1 MEYDELIEEIKELD
15 KRLQDIYT
23 EIDDTIFKGESRDGL
38 VRVDLKGS
46 FEVRRITISDTMN
59 YTDED
64 LIEDLKEAFN
74 NALMM
79 VKKERN
85 TAISQEIFN
94 RIVESRVR
102 DEIKNG
108 VQTIQYQVST
118 IMTTNGQAPFI
129 TFFMYIDESQY
140 S

>member
-46 FEVRRITISDTMN
+46 FERCRIKISDTMN
-59 YTDED
+59 YTDEE

-94 RIVESRVR
+94 RIGEC
-102 DEIKNG
+102 
-108 VQTIQYQVST
+108 
-118 IMTTNGQAPFI
+118 
-129 TFFMYIDESQY
+129 
-140 S
+140 